1 MNLYQIAQQVTDE
14 VLGKGTYKQINKF
27 DPGKGETRQ
36 SYPEPAK
43 RKRKTRR
50 NP

>member
-1 MNLYQIAQQVTDE
+1 MDELYRIAQEVTDK
-14 VLGKGTYKQINKF
+14 VLGKGMYKKLNKF

-36 SYPEPAK
+36 VSVIRVK
-43 RKRKTRR
+43 RKIRR